1 MFSFIS
7 VMLDP
12 PGPPRA
18 QVLKKQREVLA
29 AANIRAERGSMAIVT
44 NREEADPLTPID
56 NPGLSIIS
64 RFPNA
69 ANIKERN
76 LADPQSSTSTAASNR
91 ILNERRDPYQ
101 RGELCR
107 LSGVARLNNKLIT
120 ER

>member
-1 MFSFIS
+1 
-7 VMLDP
+7 MLDP

-44 NREEADPLTPID
+44 NREEAEPLTPID

-69 ANIKERN
+69 ANIQERN
-76 LADPQSSTSTAASNR
+76 LADPKSLSAAAAANR
-91 ILNERRDPYQ
+91 ILNKYDRYRDP
-101 RGELCR
+101 RMEPCR
-107 LSGVARLNNKLIT
+107 LSGAARLNNKLIT